1 MSETNIKIYRN
12 DELIHDC
19 TLCKNPEGRVGW
31 YDAVDGTFHDRAD
44 EPAFRK
50 PLFVQ
55 YIDTGFYPLNKQGA
69 THIDV
74 GGKWISVEERLPE
87 KSGQY
92 LTYETWVYGWAIYT
106 SYWTNSYQDKSEV
119 EMYGRALWYRYD
131 SEYGDYEVNRITH
144 WMPLPEPPEVDT

>member
-1 MSETNIKIYRN
+1 M
-12 DELIHDC
+12 LAA
-19 TLCKNPEGRVGW
+19 
-31 YDAVDGTFHDRAD
+31 YDAAHVGPPGGARKLIEEA
-44 EPAFRK
+44 PAVAV
-50 PLFVQ
+50 P
-55 YIDTGFYPLNKQGA
+55 
-69 THIDV
+69 
-74 GGKWISVEERLPE
+74 KWISVAERLPE

-92 LTYETWVYGWAIYT
+92 LTYETWVYGRAIYT